1 MSAAHA
7 VSSTTTQKQRSR
19 KKCGGGENSLAVAFA
34 LMERVNELE
43 AGGVA
48 TGELVRVDRE
58 KESVAQRTKRFERDA
73 LQYTDQLY
81 AAALRYTKNA
91 ADAQDLVQDSQS
103 RTIYCHQSHIYQ
115 KLQSHLC
122 CPDISCRKE
131 LDLIPKLFL

>member
-1 MSAAHA
+1 
-7 VSSTTTQKQRSR
+7 
-19 KKCGGGENSLAVAFA
+19 LAVAFA

-91 ADAQDLVQDSQS
+91 ADAQDLFQETKAKDFTSIQQ
-103 RTIYCHQSHIYQ
+103 I
-115 KLQSHLC
+115 
-122 CPDISCRKE
+122 
-131 LDLIPKLFL
+131 